1 MTTQKIIDSPRTLV
15 ADAARAAASIAADLT
30 WVPNPG
36 YFTRREPLATG
47 RVALL
52 SGGGSGHEPLH
63 AGFVGAGL
71 LAGAVP
77 GLVFTSPNALQIR
90 AATAAVHAGGGVLHI
105 VKNYTGDVVN
115 FSIAADFAADDG
127 IDVETVIVADDVATE
142 SEDGPGRRGTAAT
155 IAVEKICGAAAER
168 GDSLSDVAALGR
180 RVADNAR
187 SMAVAFRACT
197 VPGADRPSFDLP
209 DGEIELGVG
218 IHGERGT
225 DRVAALP
232 AKELAAALMDPI
244 LKSLSLADGGEV
256 IVIVNGL
263 GATHPLELNV
273 LFGNAADYLK
283 GRGIRVRRVLV
294 GTFVTAFDMAG
305 ASITLIS
312 STDDMLE
319 LWDAPT
325 SAPGWPHAPSKEFS
339 GLQDVADDV
348 AALNYT
354 DETDA
359 NPSVTSWATRFVEKV
374 LGSVDELTD
383 LDRSAGDGDFG
394 TNMRAALDG
403 VTIGADDSPSAV
415 FRRIAD
421 GYLGSAGG
429 TSGALFGVWFHQFD
443 VALGSSGVTT
453 DALADAA
460 RDGMAAIVDLGGAA
474 VGDKTMVD
482 AIAPAVSA
490 LESARA
496 QPLAEAL
503 RSAAGAA
510 RSGADSTSD
519 LLGRRGRAS
528 YVGDA
533 ARGVVDPGA
542 LVVAWLFEE
551 AAEAFG
557 ES

>member
-36 YFTRREPLATG
+36 YFTRREPLPDS

-63 AGFVGAGL
+63 AGFVGAGM

-127 IDVETVIVADDVATE
+127 IDVETVVVADDVATE

-168 GDSLSDVAALGR
+168 GDSLTEVAALGR
-180 RVADNAR
+180 AVAENAR

-197 VPGADRPSFDLP
+197 VPGADRASFDLP

-225 DRVAALP
+225 GRVP
-232 AKELAAALMDPI
+232 AMSAQELAAALLDPI
-244 LKSLSLADGGEV
+244 VSSLGLDSGAEV

-273 LFGNAADYLK
+273 LFGNAAKYLS
-283 GRGIRVRRVLV
+283 GRGIRVRRALV

-305 ASITLIS
+305 ASLTLVTC
-312 STDDMLE
+312 TDDMLE

-325 SAPGWPHAPSKEFS
+325 SAPGWPHAPGGEFA
-339 GLQDVADDV
+339 GLQDASDDV
-348 AALNYT
+348 AALDYT
-354 DETDA
+354 DDSEADS
-359 NPSVTSWATRFVEKV
+359 SVTAWASRFVERV

-383 LDRSAGDGDFG
+383 LDRRAGDGDFG
-394 TNMRAALDG
+394 TNMVAALDA
-403 VTIGADDSPSAV
+403 VAITDDDSPSAV

-421 GYLGSAGG
+421 GFLGSAGG

-443 VALGSSGVTT
+443 VAFGAAGVTT
-453 DALADAA
+453 DALADAT
-460 RDGMAAIVDLGGAA
+460 RDGMRAITDLGGAA
-474 VGDKTMVD
+474 VGDKTMID
-482 AIAPAVSA
+482 AIAPAVEA
-490 LESARA
+490 LDSARA
-496 QPLAEAL
+496 QSLSDAL
-503 RSAAGAA
+503 RVAADAA
-510 RSGADSTSD
+510 RSGAESTSE

-528 YVGDA
+528 YIGDA

-551 AAEAFG
+551 AAQ
-557 ES
+557 SLT

>member
-1 MTTQKIIDSPRTLV
+1 MMTTQKIIDSPRTLV

-36 YFTRREPLATG
+36 YFTRRESLPDS

-63 AGFVGAGL
+63 AGFVGAGM

-168 GDSLSDVAALGR
+168 GDSLSDIAAIGRLVAE
-180 RVADNAR
+180 NAR

-225 DRVAALP
+225 GRVP
-232 AKELAAALMDPI
+232 AMPAQELAAALLDPI
-244 LKSLSLADGGEV
+244 VSSLGLDAGAEV

-273 LFGNAADYLK
+273 LFGNAAHYLSD
-283 GRGIRVRRVLV
+283 RGIRVRRVLV

-305 ASITLIS
+305 ASLTLVKC
-312 STDDMLE
+312 TDDLLE

-325 SAPGWPHAPSKEFS
+325 RAPGWPHAPGGEFA
-339 GLQDVADDV
+339 GLPDASDHV
-348 AALNYT
+348 AALDYT
-354 DETDA
+354 DDTDA
-359 NPSVTSWATRFVEKV
+359 DSAVTAWASRFVEKV

-383 LDRSAGDGDFG
+383 LDRRAGDGDFG
-394 TNMRAALDG
+394 TNMVAALDG
-403 VTIGADDSPSAV
+403 VTITDNDSPSAV

-421 GYLGSAGG
+421 GFLGSAGG

-443 VALGSSGVTT
+443 VAFTASGVTT
-453 DALADAA
+453 DALADAT
-460 RDGMAAIVDLGGAA
+460 RDGMRAITDLGGAA
-474 VGDKTMVD
+474 VGDKTMID
-482 AIAPAVSA
+482 AIAPAVKA
-490 LESARA
+490 LDSVRA
-496 QPLAEAL
+496 QPLPDAL
-503 RSAAGAA
+503 RAAADAA
-510 RSGADSTSD
+510 RSGAESTSE

-528 YVGDA
+528 YIGDA

-551 AAEAFG
+551 AAQALI
-557 ES
+557 